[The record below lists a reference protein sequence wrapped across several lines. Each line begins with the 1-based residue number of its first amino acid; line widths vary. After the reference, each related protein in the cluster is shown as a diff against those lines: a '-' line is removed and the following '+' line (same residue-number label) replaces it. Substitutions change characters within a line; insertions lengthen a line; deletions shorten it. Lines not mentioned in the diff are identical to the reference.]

1 MYLLRFFRWY
11 YSPGLEHGKRPK
23 PSVMENIPKLISN
36 GKHTKVK
43 EKGDINL

>member
-1 MYLLRFFRWY
+1 
-11 YSPGLEHGKRPK
+11 
-23 PSVMENIPKLISN
+23 MENIPKLISN